1 MVLSGNAVDAEAL
14 ASAIEAEVS
23 RVNKPDFRTRLLIR
37 DSIDALRGHWGS
49 ERLES
54 WLRSS
59 PTGATIRQ
67 MAMADLG
74 PPGFSLLK
82 RRVMETT
89 KKQTVLE
96 FLRELGASCAYPIRI
111 EIGGAIAL
119 ILGDMLSRRTEDIDI
134 VDEVPAPI
142 RAEHEFLEN
151 LATRYG
157 LKLTHFQ
164 SHFLPDGWRQRLRG
178 IGQFG
183 ELEVFTVDPIDIF
196 VGKLFSARQKDRDDL
211 RAMATK
217 LDKGQIES
225 RYLQS
230 AKSFRADP
238 KLAEYATNNWYI
250 LFGEPLPV

>member
-23 RVNKPDFRTRLLIR
+23 QVNKPDFRTRLLIR
-37 DSIDALRGHWGS
+37 DSVDALRGHWGAV
-49 ERLES
+49 RVES

-82 RRVMETT
+82 HSVMDTT
-89 KKQTVLE
+89 KKQTVLA
-96 FLRELGASCAYPIRI
+96 FLRELGTSCRREARI

-119 ILGDMLSRRTEDIDI
+119 ILAAAIDRRTQDINI

-142 RAEHEFLEN
+142 RNEHDLLDK
-151 LATRYG
+151 LAKRYR
-157 LKLTHFQ
+157 LQLAHFQ
-164 SHFLPDGWRQRLRG
+164 SHYLPDGWRQRLHG
-178 IGQFG
+178 VGQFG
-183 ELEVFTVDPIDIF
+183 KLEVFAVDSTDIF
-196 VGKLFSARQKDRDDL
+196 VGKLFSAREKDRDDL

-230 AKSFRADP
+230 AKSFRAGP
-238 KLAEYATNNWYI
+238 KLAEHATNNWYI